1 MSWIHRNETGGI
13 LTVDAGANK
22 VVVCSSHSAQDPL
35 ASLIAFEGLLITF
48 FQFLF
53 TAIAA
58 TPSQLALKDGTLFRR
73 PTVPMVRWGYIA
85 LLFYGINMLNNWAFA
100 FSISVPV
107 HIILRSFGSVTTMLA
122 GVIRGKKYSTLQ
134 VLSVALL
141 TLGVLVS
148 AWADSESKVGVN
160 HTKPQQLTLTR
171 SFRANR

>member
-1 MSWIHRNETGGI
+1 MVVAVGSLSTVLLIFGGC
-13 LTVDAGANK
+13 
-22 VVVCSSHSAQDPL
+22 CSNVFAL
-35 ASLIAFEGLLITF
+35 EALIRSEQNSGLLITF

-58 TPSQLALKDGTLFRR
+58 TPSQLALNDGTLFRR
-73 PTVPMVRWGYIA
+73 PTVPMARWGYIA

-148 AWADSESKVGVN
+148 AWADSERQIDDDGDDYD
-160 HTKPQQLTLTR
+160 HI
-171 SFRANR
+171 